1 MRKIEDMADSPLVP
15 ALLEKVHL
23 DADEALM
30 KASRAFSHS
39 NLTLDEN
46 STLTVHDSTSA
57 RTSTSTGCCRTS
69 ASSRRARSTAG

>member
-23 DADEALM
+23 EADEALM
-30 KASRAFSHS
+30 KASRAFS
-39 NLTLDEN
+39 LLEP
-46 STLTVHDSTSA
+46 TLTAHDSTSA
-57 RTSTSTGCCRTS
+57 QTSTSLGYSRTS